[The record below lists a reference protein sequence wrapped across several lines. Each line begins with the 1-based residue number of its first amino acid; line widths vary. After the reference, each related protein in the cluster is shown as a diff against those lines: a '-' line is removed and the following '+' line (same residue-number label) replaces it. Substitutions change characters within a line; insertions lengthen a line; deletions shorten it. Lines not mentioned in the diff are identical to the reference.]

1 MKVVGIDGST
11 NRTGIAVFKDGK
23 YITHTIIDLHKITDA
38 YKRIPQMASEIYKYL
53 DDIGK
58 IDVIIME
65 KSVLKTN
72 VDAVQ
77 KLSNLAGAIMI
88 YAFQKG
94 IKFEHPIPTAWRKK
108 VGLQQSS
115 KIKRDILKAEAIL
128 AVKKEY
134 ELNVSDDGAES
145 ILLARSGFDLPKI
158 VITEEDIFE
167 A

>member
-1 MKVVGIDGST
+1 MIICGIDGST
-11 NRTGIAVFKDGK
+11 NRTGISIFKDGK
-23 YITHTIIDLHKITDA
+23 YITHTVIDCHKITDA

-53 DDIGK
+53 DSVDN

-65 KSVLKTN
+65 KSVLKSN
-72 VDAVQ
+72 IDVVQ

-115 KIKRDILKAEAIL
+115 KIKRDVLKAEAIL
-128 AVKKEY
+128 AVKQEY
-134 ELNVSDDGAES
+134 GIDTSDDGAES

-158 VITEEDIFE
+158 AITEADIF
-167 A
+167 